1 MSQSK
6 VTEIKNKMMRMQ
18 EQMLKD
24 KDIQNKQVMSF
35 NEYAMEV
42 QKKYMQLESKC
53 WYQEWCIRWLERNLL
68 KLNPEDS
75 TTSLIKISAYGLDL
89 IGFPLFLP
97 FSLTYP

>member
-24 KDIQNKQVMSF
+24 ERLLSKQVMSF

-53 WYQEWCIRWLERNLL
+53 WYKEWCIRWLERNLL
-68 KLNPEDS
+68 KLNPKAVLYEED
-75 TTSLIKISAYGLDL
+75 IHDAPKEVWKKKNDKK
-89 IGFPLFLP
+89 
-97 FSLTYP
+97 